1 MSNIKQ
7 LRIKQNLTRKEFAK
21 KIGISEVYIGYLE
34 TGRRKN
40 PSARIVKKMS
50 EILNVKFEDLFF

>member
-1 MSNIKQ
+1 MNNIKQ

-21 KIGISEVYIGYLE
+21 KVGISEVYISYLE

-50 EILNVKFEDLFF
+50 KVLNAKFEELFF